1 MFSLPATDPWPA
13 DRSCQARLK
22 MFRHREPFVRLAVLK
37 ARPPDS
43 TVRDSPRGLI
53 GEFLPLF
60 ICCCPRGFAAGVE
73 RAMSK
78 REGEWRPSSKVPGR
92 GDLEAQQ
99 TLPPPPRYG
108 TENMQDRVETFDVN
122 TRRSEARTRNT
133 TVSSPYGQRRRA
145 NATPRPGRPCP
156 RATANAC
163 AHANV
168 NVNIN
173 LTTAAR
179 HDLYLTSSN
188 SLLQITITSTQAS
201 NAGLG
206 PRRRT
211 TSDELGCKRAKEYIS
226 TSGVG
231 T

>member
-1 MFSLPATDPWPA
+1 MFSLPAADPWPA
-13 DRSCQARLK
+13 DRCCQARLK

-43 TVRDSPRGLI
+43 TVRD
-53 GEFLPLF
+53 GEHARQSRDFRRQHATFRSSHAQHNGFLTCQFGGGICSSTAHEETICRIVWSEAQGQCPMPTSEGVRHRVCQRPSALPLSDWLT
-60 ICCCPRGFAAGVE
+60 AAE
-73 RAMSK
+73 
-78 REGEWRPSSKVPGR
+78 
-92 GDLEAQQ
+92 
-99 TLPPPPRYG
+99 
-108 TENMQDRVETFDVN
+108 
-122 TRRSEARTRNT
+122 
-133 TVSSPYGQRRRA
+133 
-145 NATPRPGRPCP
+145 ATPRPGRPCP

-188 SLLQITITSTQAS
+188 SLLQITVTSTQAS